1 MTRPLADHAD
11 PVSRAMTAATLA
23 ETAATRQ
30 AVRPFRSPA
39 RAGRKDGPGPPA
51 GTLSRED
58 PTVDEIRFDDI
69 ERLKGKIG
77 VTFGPWSESVEITQD
92 MINRFA
98 ELTGDHQW
106 IHVDVERAKRES
118 PFGGTIAHGFLTLS
132 LLPRLHGSA
141 SWKLTGYGNATN
153 YGANK
158 LRFVS
163 PVRAGAKI
171 HARPRLVGVEAKPKG
186 TQITQEINVHV
197 AGEDRP
203 ALIYEMV
210 VLYHP
215 PMTRG

>member
-1 MTRPLADHAD
+1 M
-11 PVSRAMTAATLA
+11 
-23 ETAATRQ
+23 E
-30 AVRPFRSPA
+30 
-39 RAGRKDGPGPPA
+39 
-51 GTLSRED
+51 
-58 PTVDEIRFDDI
+58 EIRFDDI
-69 ERLKGKIG
+69 EKLKSKISD
-77 VTFGPWSESVEITQD
+77 TFGAWSESVEVTQD

-141 SWKLTGYGNATN
+141 TWKLSGFGNATN

-163 PVRAGAKI
+163 PVPAGAKI
-171 HARPRLVGVEAKPKG
+171 HARSRLVGVEAKPLG
-186 TQITQEINVHV
+186 TQLTQELHVHV
-197 AGEDRP
+197 VGKDNP

-215 PMTRG
+215 PMKRA

>member
-1 MTRPLADHAD
+1 
-11 PVSRAMTAATLA
+11 V
-23 ETAATRQ
+23 
-30 AVRPFRSPA
+30 
-39 RAGRKDGPGPPA
+39 
-51 GTLSRED
+51 ED
-58 PTVDEIRFDDI
+58 IRFDDI
-69 ERLKGKIG
+69 EALRAKISD
-77 VTFGPWSESVEITQD
+77 TFGEWSEPVEVTQE

-132 LLPRLHGSA
+132 LLPQMRGKS
-141 SWKLTGYGNATN
+141 SWRIAGYGNATN

-163 PVRAGAKI
+163 PVPAGAKI
-171 HARPRLVGVEAKPKG
+171 HSHSRLVGAEAKPKG
-186 TQITQEINVHV
+186 TQVTQEIQVHV
-197 AGEDRP
+197 AGKDTP

-215 PMTRG
+215 AVKRG